1 LTAEMVRRVCLGM
14 PGATE
19 SLQWG
24 EHLVFKIG
32 GKMFAIANLDFG
44 GNVLSF
50 KCTPEDFAELIE
62 REGIIPG
69 PHLAR
74 AQWVA
79 LENWSAMPAKEINTR
94 LRQAYELVR
103 AKLPAKVRAGLA

>member
-1 LTAEMVRRVCLGM
+1 M
-14 PGATE
+14 PSVTE

-24 EHLVFKIG
+24 EHLVFKVG
-32 GKMFAIANLDFG
+32 GKMFAVANLDFG
-44 GNVLSF
+44 GNALSF

-62 REGIIPG
+62 RQGIIPG

-79 LENWSAMPAKEINTR
+79 LETWGAMPAKEINMR
-94 LRQAYELVR
+94 LRRAYELVR
-103 AKLPAKVRAGLA
+103 EKLPAKVRAELG

>member
-1 LTAEMVRRVCLGM
+1 MTAEMVRRVCLGM
-14 PGATE
+14 PGVTE

-24 EHLVFKIG
+24 EHLVFKVG
-32 GKMFAIANLDFG
+32 GKMFAIVNLDFA
-44 GNVLSF
+44 GNALSF

-74 AQWVA
+74 AGWVA
-79 LENWSAMPAKEINTR
+79 LENWDAMPVKEVNTR
-94 LRQAYELVR
+94 LRQAYDLVW
-103 AKLPAKVRAGLA
+103 AKLPAKTRAGLA